1 MRTSQLIYTGAALTS
16 LMCGVLIAN
25 SIWPLPRPGAD
36 RVTTVELVREPAPV
50 AAQEQVRPRIDVV
63 FVLDTTGSM
72 GGLIEG
78 AKQTIWQIADRLA
91 SGQPRPD
98 IRIGLVAFRDRGDQ
112 YVTKLSPLS
121 RDLDGV
127 QAELRALTADGGGD
141 HPEDVNQALH
151 RAIQDMQWDRG
162 ERTLR
167 LVFLVGD
174 APPHDDY
181 ADQPTGAAIAA
192 KAKAAG
198 ITINTIRC
206 GGDTATESAWQ
217 VIAQA
222 GGGRYTTIAQDGGAA
237 VVDSPFDAKLAELN
251 RALAGTT
258 LGYGDAAQQ
267 RAAAEKSAARASL
280 GGSSAAAAASW
291 SAKSNRM
298 NDEDLITALE
308 GGEVRLGDLPQAAL
322 PAAMQGLSVDAQ
334 AAYVDDL
341 RSRRRALNNEILEL
355 SKRRDAYI
363 EANAKGAGFDGKV
376 VDILRDQAAAI
387 DVAY

>member
-1 MRTSQLIYTGAALTS
+1 MRTSQLFYTGAALTS

-25 SIWPLPRPGAD
+25 SIWPLPRPGGD
-36 RVTTVELVREPAPV
+36 PVTSVGIARDPAPV

-78 AKQTIWQIADRLA
+78 AKQTIWSIADRLA

-127 QAELRALTADGGGD
+127 QAELRGLTADGGGD

-151 RAIQDMQWDRG
+151 RAIHDMQWDRG

-192 KAKAAG
+192 QAKSAG

-222 GGGRYTTIAQDGGAA
+222 GGGRYTTIAQDGGVA
-237 VVDSPFDAKLAELN
+237 VVESPFDAKLAELN

-298 NDEDLITALE
+298 NDEDLITAIE
-308 GGEVRLGDLPQAAL
+308 GGEVRLADLPQAAL
-322 PAAMQGLSVDAQ
+322 PAAMQELSPAAQ

-341 RSRRRALNNEILEL
+341 RSRRRALNDEILEL

-363 EANAKGAGFDGKV
+363 EANAEGDGFDGKV
-376 VDILRDQAAAI
+376 VDILRDQASAI